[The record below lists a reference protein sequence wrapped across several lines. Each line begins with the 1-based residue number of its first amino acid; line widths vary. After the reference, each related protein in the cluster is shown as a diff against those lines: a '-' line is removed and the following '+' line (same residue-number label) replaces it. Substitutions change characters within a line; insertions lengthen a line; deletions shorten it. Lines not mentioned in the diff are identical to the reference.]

1 MADAELQEIFQ
12 TEAIPGRFHRGNYG
26 FAKVLVRNSEIDRA
40 LDQDSAAFGRK
51 FRVEKWKQLAKGP

>member
-1 MADAELQEIFQ
+1 MLSFRKFLKPKPYW
-12 TEAIPGRFHRGNYG
+12 PGRFHRGNYG